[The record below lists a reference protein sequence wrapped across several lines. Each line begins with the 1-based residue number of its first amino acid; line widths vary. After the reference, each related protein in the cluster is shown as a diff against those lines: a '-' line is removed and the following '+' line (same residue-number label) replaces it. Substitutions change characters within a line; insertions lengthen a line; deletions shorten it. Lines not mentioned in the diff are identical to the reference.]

1 MLYKPRQLFA
11 YSSYNLCH
19 LRTLFAYLFT
29 NDSLFYNI
37 WKLRIAKMRDLVF
50 YPRYWV
56 LDGNLSPNSQRRSRR
71 LRRYS
76 FDDNAVLRRPVLYRL
91 PGHMPRG
98 VRVYSV
104 VEGQQHQSRAPR
116 NMDRHSLTMSHMHPL
131 TMSHTHPYRA
141 LLMETMVISLAS
153 AGLIWIYSKSSTLE

>member
-1 MLYKPRQLFA
+1 MPYKPRQLFA
-11 YSSYNLCH
+11 SSSYNLSH
-19 LRTLFAYLFT
+19 LRTLFVYLLT

-76 FDDNAVLRRPVLYRL
+76 VDDSAVLRRPVLYRL

-104 VEGQQHQSRAPR
+104 VEGEQHQPR
-116 NMDRHSLTMSHMHPL
+116 VTRNKDKYPLTMSHMHP
-131 TMSHTHPYRA
+131 YRP

-153 AGLIWIYSKSSTLE
+153 AGLIWVYSKSSTLE